1 MGNRER
7 LGARLL
13 GSTGLTVSPIGL
25 GLAALGRPAY
35 INLGRDQDYGRERTV
50 AVMEQRCHDMLDAAY
65 AAGVR
70 YVDAARSYGLAEEF
84 LGTWLRARQP
94 PHDALTVGS
103 KWGYSYVGSW
113 QLDAPVHE
121 VKDLSVETLRRQITE
136 SRTLL
141 GERLRLYQIHSATIE
156 SGVLDDARVLDE
168 LGRLHSEGLAI
179 GLTVTGPGQADVI
192 RRALDVNTRRAN
204 LFQVVQ
210 ATWNLLEPSAGPA
223 LADAKASGLGVIIK
237 EAVANGRLTE
247 RNTSEE
253 VSRLKQYADAH
264 RTSPDVVAIAA
275 ALSNSWV
282 DVVLSG
288 AVTPEQL
295 ASNLRAVDLAQAA
308 GDWPEIAE
316 PPNEYWSRRSTLAW
330 R

>member
-1 MGNRER
+1 
-7 LGARLL
+7 
-13 GSTGLTVSPIGL
+13 
-25 GLAALGRPAY
+25 
-35 INLGRDQDYGRERTV
+35 
-50 AVMEQRCHDMLDAAY
+50 
-65 AAGVR
+65 
-70 YVDAARSYGLAEEF
+70 
-84 LGTWLRARQP
+84 
-94 PHDALTVGS
+94 
-103 KWGYSYVGSW
+103 
-113 QLDAPVHE
+113 
-121 VKDLSVETLRRQITE
+121 
-136 SRTLL
+136 
-141 GERLRLYQIHSATIE
+141 
-156 SGVLDDARVLDE
+156 VLDDARVLDE
-168 LGRLHSEGLAI
+168 LGRLHSAGLAI
-179 GLTVTGPGQADVI
+179 GLTVTGAGQADVI

-210 ATWNLLEPSAGPA
+210 ATWNLLEPSAGMA